1 MFVLMLR
8 KCNANSIMNTSQCRM
23 LLIDTIEE
31 DTEIPDLEDGSS
43 GEEDPEETVP
53 EEKQV
58 GKKKKQKVKTL
69 PKKKKKI
76 SDFSS
81 DFCWEEADVNMD
93 EVEENFEKE
102 MQSLSK
108 GKIRLQDNTSAKL
121 TALSNEVQLSDHSED
136 EKEEEEEGEGDTA
149 ATETATEAAKKEKSK
164 FFTEAPEQDLNVKFS
179 EMNLSRPL
187 LKGVAAL
194 GFAHP
199 TPIQASAIPLALLG
213 KDLCACAVTG
223 SGKTAAYVLPILER
237 LLYKP
242 KSVSVTRVLILV
254 PTRELGIQVQLHFL
268 SFFFSFLIYL
278 ETSLIC
284 RNLEF

>member
-1 MFVLMLR
+1 M
-8 KCNANSIMNTSQCRM
+8 
-23 LLIDTIEE
+23 LIDTIEE
-31 DTEIPDLEDGSS
+31 GAEIPDLEDGSS
-43 GEEDPEETVP
+43 DEEEVAEQVP
-53 EEKQV
+53 EEKTP
-58 GKKKKQKVKTL
+58 KKKSKQEKVKTL
-69 PKKKKKI
+69 PKKKKKV

-81 DFCWEEADVNMD
+81 DFNWEEGDLNMD
-93 EVEENFEKE
+93 EIEETFEKE

-121 TALSNEVQLSDHSED
+121 TALANEVQISDHSDE
-136 EKEEEEEGEGDTA
+136 EKEEDVDQSENTSA
-149 ATETATEAAKKEKSK
+149 AESSAEKAAKNKSK
-164 FFTEAPEQDLNVKFS
+164 FFTDAPEQNLDVKFS

-242 KSVSVTRVLILV
+242 KSGSVTRVLILV
-254 PTRELGIQVQLHFL
+254 PTRELGMQVS
-268 SFFFSFLIYL
+268 SF
-278 ETSLIC
+278 C
-284 RNLEF
+284 